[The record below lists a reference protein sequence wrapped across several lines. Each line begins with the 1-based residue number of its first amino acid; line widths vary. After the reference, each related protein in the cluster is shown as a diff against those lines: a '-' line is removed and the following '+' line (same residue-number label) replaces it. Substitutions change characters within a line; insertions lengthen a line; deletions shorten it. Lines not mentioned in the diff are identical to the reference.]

1 MFFGKTKKSDAAA
14 KKQDEELDLA
24 ISARIAEVVRV
35 AESTGADAATHIQSA
50 AFHASHKDTPSSGA
64 SVSHQ
69 DVLGA
74 ISQVEAL
81 ASHRG
86 VDAGPGFVPVAEL
99 TGVISAI
106 PAVAGSYAQHDDA
119 PAFKPDVSYSEA
131 GELTSIPSS
140 PVAGGTAPDGNIGY
154 QVAPAILDSVE
165 MLPVRSGSIM
175 RAQPQASSLA
185 TLDQLSPFVLTPDAI
200 AVDQLLQETS
210 RHLRNMG
217 SVNILVAGQTGV
229 GKSTLIN
236 SVFGEQFAKT
246 AAGRPVTQRAE
257 WYSSETVPLRILDT
271 RGLEAKDYAITLHD
285 MRMEIET
292 LRAQRDE
299 RDQLHMAWVC
309 ISSPSSRVQD
319 CEVDIIRVLNKY
331 DIPAIIVLTKDDE
344 DPEFA
349 EVVSQVMDER
359 RAVYASIVPVRALK
373 KPNRPAMGLE
383 QLVVATFTALPAA
396 HRAAFA
402 AAQKINRD
410 LNKSAA
416 EDYVT
421 AATSAAAAAAVIPLP
436 FADMVTLAPI
446 QASMLVGISGSF
458 GLTFERPQIMQL
470 ITTVLGCLALS
481 LAGRWAVGTV
491 LKFIPGPG
499 SVLGAV
505 LNAGVAGAMTQKLG
519 NTYIRFL
526 YSFIETNGRV
536 PTADETIEVFPA
548 FFRAKR
554 ND

>member
-1 MFFGKTKKSDAAA
+1 MRPPRSLKGRALQWLAQREQSRFELRRKLLPCAVAEDAAA
-14 KKQDEELDLA
+14 AEAGEPPAELA
-24 ISARIAEVVRV
+24 PA
-35 AESTGADAATHIQSA
+35 
-50 AFHASHKDTPSSGA
+50 
-64 SVSHQ
+64 VS
-69 DVLGA
+69 
-74 ISQVEAL
+74 
-81 ASHRG
+81 
-86 VDAGPGFVPVAEL
+86 AEL
-99 TGVISAI
+99 TYAAPAI
-106 PAVAGSYAQHDDA
+106 PG
-119 PAFKPDVSYSEA
+119 
-131 GELTSIPSS
+131 
-140 PVAGGTAPDGNIGY
+140 VAGGHLPYEDEPVFEAPVSWPGTAVDAADAPFLPAPEDDALHGDIIEHQPDFAGSS
-154 QVAPAILDSVE
+154 SVE
-165 MLPVRSGSIM
+165 APPVRSGAIM

-185 TLDQLSPFVLTPDAI
+185 ALDQLSPFILTPDAI

-210 RHLRNMG
+210 KHLRNMG

-236 SVFGEQFAKT
+236 SVFGEQFART
-246 AAGRPVTQRAE
+246 AAGRPVTQHAE
-257 WYSSETVPLRILDT
+257 WFTSETVPLRILDT

-319 CEVDIIRVLNKY
+319 CEVDIVRVLNKY

-349 EVVSQVMDER
+349 EVVSQIMDER

-373 KPNRPAMGLE
+373 RPNRPAMGLE

-410 LNKSAA
+410 MNKSAA

-446 QASMLVGISGSF
+446 QASMLVGISGAF

-481 LAGRWAVGTV
+481 LAGRWAVGTA

-499 SVLGAV
+499 SVIGAV
-505 LNAGVAGAMTQKLG
+505 LNAGVAGTMTQRLG

-554 ND
+554 YD